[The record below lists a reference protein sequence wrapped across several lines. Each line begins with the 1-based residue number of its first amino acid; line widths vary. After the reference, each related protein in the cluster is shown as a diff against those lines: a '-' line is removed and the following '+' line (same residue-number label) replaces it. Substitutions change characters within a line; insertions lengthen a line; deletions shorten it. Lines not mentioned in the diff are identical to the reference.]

1 MSNNIPVKK
10 RNKKDM
16 NDFLRRE
23 FILASSDQMFSKICN
38 SLKCDEETLMKYT
51 SKINIT
57 ACELKNCSKCKGLGM
72 CKNELSG
79 HVYYPV
85 VYKDDI
91 EFVNKPCK
99 YMKKEQESEKLN
111 NNTTFFETASVLK
124 NASLS
129 DLISEKERT
138 NILKYIKDFLK
149 KKINNEPVKGLYL
162 SGNFGSG
169 KSYILSAL
177 LNELSNKG
185 FHTVNVNF
193 QNLLRKLKAT
203 FGEYDSDYD
212 EILDEIMTCDV
223 LLLDD
228 IGAENNTPWSRDE
241 ILGTILQ
248 YRMDNNLTTFFTS
261 NFTIDELESVL
272 SDTAK
277 EGKDITKAKRI
288 IERIKYLT
296 IEEKLISKNK
306 RN

>member
-1 MSNNIPVKK
+1 MNNINVKRK
-10 RNKKDM
+10 SKKEID
-16 NDFLRRE
+16 NYLRRE
-23 FILASSDQMFSKICN
+23 FILASSDPMFKKLCN
-38 SLKCDEETLMKYT
+38 SLKCDESILMKYT
-51 SKINIT
+51 SRLNT
-57 ACELKNCSKCKGLGM
+57 TTCELKNCSKCKGLNN
-72 CKNELSG
+72 CNNELNG

-85 VYKDDI
+85 VYKEDLD
-91 EFVNKPCK
+91 FSYKPCK
-99 YMKKEQESEKLN
+99 YMKKEEEEHKLN
-111 NNTTFFETASVLK
+111 NNTTFFETALNLR

-129 DLISEKERT
+129 DLITEKERT

-185 FHTVNVNF
+185 FHAVNVNF
-193 QNLLRKLKAT
+193 QNLLRKLKAQM
-203 FGEYDSDYD
+203 GEFDSDYD

-248 YRMDNNLTTFFTS
+248 YRMDNDLTTFFTS
-261 NFTIDELESVL
+261 NFTIEELESVL